1 MPANL
6 LYEELLAAT
15 TQTKEKHLGMTT
27 FKYKSALL
35 IDDNEIDNFI
45 NKKLLQK
52 TQFSQDIVEVF
63 SGIKALEYLKENMH
77 APEKLPDI
85 IFLDIMMPVMDG
97 FEFLEEYDKLSN
109 TIKNKP
115 KIIMLSSTESFK
127 DLNRA
132 NSNKY
137 VYKFLNK
144 PLTEPALAAIR

>member
-1 MPANL
+1 MST
-6 LYEELLAAT
+6 YKY
-15 TQTKEKHLGMTT
+15 QT
-27 FKYKSALL
+27 ALL

-45 NKKLLQK
+45 NKKLLMK
-52 TQFSQDIVEVF
+52 TQFSENIKEVT
-63 SGIKALEYLKENMH
+63 SALKALEFLKEN
-77 APEKLPDI
+77 ADSPENLPDI

-97 FEFLEEYDKLSN
+97 FEFLEEYDKLPQS
-109 TIKNKP
+109 IKSKP

>member
-1 MPANL
+1 MST
-6 LYEELLAAT
+6 YKY
-15 TQTKEKHLGMTT
+15 QT
-27 FKYKSALL
+27 ALL

-45 NKKLLQK
+45 NKKLLSK
-52 TQFSQDIVEVF
+52 TQFSENIKEVT
-63 SGIKALEYLKENMH
+63 SALKALDFLKEN
-77 APEKLPDI
+77 ADIPENLPDI

-97 FEFLEEYDKLSN
+97 FEFLEEYDKLPQS
-109 TIKNKP
+109 IKSKP
-115 KIIMLSSTESFK
+115 RIIMLSSTESFK

>member
-1 MPANL
+1 MED
-6 LYEELLAAT
+6 Y
-15 TQTKEKHLGMTT
+15 
-27 FKYKSALL
+27 KYNFALL

-52 TQFSQDIVEVF
+52 TRFSQEIKDVT
-63 SGIKALEYLKENMH
+63 SGLKALEYLKEN
-77 APEKLPDI
+77 AATPDRLPDI

-97 FEFLEEYDKLSN
+97 FEFLEEFDKLTN
-109 TIKNKP
+109 EVKNKP
-115 KIIMLSSTESFK
+115 RIIMLSSTESFK

>member
-1 MPANL
+1 MPE
-6 LYEELLAAT
+6 Y
-15 TQTKEKHLGMTT
+15 
-27 FKYKSALL
+27 KYQSALL
-35 IDDNEIDNFI
+35 IDDNEIDSFI

-52 TQFSQDIVEVF
+52 TNFSQTIVEVY
-63 SGIKALEYLKENMH
+63 SAIKGLEFLRENKDN
-77 APEKLPDI
+77 PEKLPDI

-97 FEFLEEYDKLSN
+97 FDFLDEYDKLPQE
-109 TIKNKP
+109 IKSKP

-144 PLTEPALAAIR
+144 PLTEPALAAIH